1 MSPAAARAA
10 GAAVLK
16 VNEIFH
22 SIQGESRHAGRPC
35 VLVRLTACNLRC
47 TWCDTA
53 YAFED
58 GRDETVAQV
67 IDRVAGFGTR
77 YVLVTGGEPLLQAG
91 VHQLMTE
98 LLDDGYE
105 VALETGGSL
114 DVRPVDRR
122 VHIVMDLKC
131 PGSGMEDRNLWANL
145 EALKPTD
152 EIKFV
157 VRDRADY
164 EWSRDV
170 LRRTRLAGRFGVL
183 VSPVHGVLHPRPLS
197 EWILEDGL
205 PVRLQLQLHKYI
217 WPADM
222 RGV

>member
-35 VLVRLTACNLRC
+35 VMVRLTACNLRC

-91 VHQLMTE
+91 VHQLMTA